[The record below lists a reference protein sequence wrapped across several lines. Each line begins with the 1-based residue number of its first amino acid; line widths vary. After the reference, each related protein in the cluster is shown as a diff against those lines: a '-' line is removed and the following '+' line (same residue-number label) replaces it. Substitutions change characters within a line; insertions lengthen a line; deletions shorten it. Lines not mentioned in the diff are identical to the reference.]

1 MQDLEDT
8 WVTID
13 ELPKYEI
20 NVLGQV
26 RNRRS
31 RHVMQQKKPGFVQ
44 VISPNGSNT
53 ERKVGTIMA
62 RTFLGQDV
70 RTHQIGFRDG
80 NVANVRLDNIL
91 IADIKCKR
99 GHPIEGANR
108 NTSGQCRACQMAN
121 KLAQNHPEWDRDEVA
136 EHYYN
141 RYSTIGV
148 NPPRIRH
155 NLGKRNSKG
164 QFS

>member
-13 ELPKYEI
+13 DLPKYEI

-31 RHVMQQKKPGFVQ
+31 RHVMKQKKPGFVQ
-44 VISPNGSNT
+44 VINTNGSNT

-70 RTHQIGFRDG
+70 RTHQVGFRDG
-80 NVANVRLDNIL
+80 NEANVRLDNIL
-91 IADIKCKR
+91 IVDIKCKR

-108 NTSGQCRACQMAN
+108 NKSGQCRACQMAN
-121 KLAQNHPEWDRDEVA
+121 NRLREHPDWDCDEVA
-136 EHYYN
+136 ARYYE
-141 RYSTIGV
+141 RYSTVGV
-148 NPPRIRH
+148 NEPGVRH

-164 QFS
+164 QFV